1 MRVIGLVL
9 ALGIVLA
16 PRAAPAQQPERFVDG
31 AVLRWYQDFLPR
43 PRGPLM
49 ILAIDAA
56 SGRLVPGANTT
67 HVYLGNEYW
76 DVGLASSRG
85 VGDTFEP
92 GYYHVSVV
100 VPGYKETSVRVF
112 SSVLNSR
119 LPLVIRLEK
128 ATPSDP

>member
-1 MRVIGLVL
+1 M
-9 ALGIVLA
+9 
-16 PRAAPAQQPERFVDG
+16 DG
-31 AVLRWYQDFLPR
+31 AVLRRYQDFLPR

-67 HVYLGNEYW
+67 HVYLGNEDW
-76 DVGLASSRG
+76 DAGLASPRG
-85 VGDTFEP
+85 VGDAFEP

-100 VPGYKETSVRVF
+100 APGDKETSVRVL